1 MPPPATSWEQL
12 SSLYDG
18 FIFDQFG
25 VMHNGATA
33 LDGAPALVARLAA
46 AGKKLGILSNSSKR
60 KEWTLRELPKLGF
73 SAEHF
78 VAAAV
83 TTSGEE
89 AWHALGAQ
97 WRGKACV
104 WLSKKDG
111 DGVNDFL
118 DGTGVGLADVER
130 ADFLL
135 ASGTNVVRDGAS
147 VQAVECEQSGDL
159 APFAPLFARAIA
171 RGLPM
176 VCSNP
181 DFVSPPKP
189 GKATTYQV
197 RSPPPRT
204 SPDLARPTLASSG
217 LRLPTYQPGHLAAHY
232 EKLGGRVV
240 YYGKPHREHFE
251 ACVAGLVEA
260 AVYTVG
266 LAPAYTTALPASAA
280 RRLGPPPSRKP
291 RAFRPKG
298 CRAGAAQGAR
308 GAHRRQHPPR
318 RSGRGGRGGASGLHR
333 RWHRAR
339 GARHRAGRAAG
350 AGGGEAA
357 VRGAR
362 HAAAHAHGGAGA
374 VGRAG
379 VAVM

>member
-25 VMHNGATA
+25 VMHNGAAA

-135 ASGTNVVRDGAS
+135 ASGTSVVRDGAS

-159 APFAPLFARAIA
+159 EPFAPLFARAIA

-189 GKATTYQV
+189 GKAT
-197 RSPPPRT
+197 
-204 SPDLARPTLASSG
+204 
-217 LRLPTYQPGHLAAHY
+217 TYQPGHLAAHY

-374 VGRAG
+374 VVRAG